1 MFADIIL
8 FHFVVKPFLLVV
20 IALFIRK
27 YIRNFEYAKVSAALA
42 KTL

>member
-1 MFADIIL
+1 
-8 FHFVVKPFLLVV
+8 LVV

-42 KTL
+42 KTLWYDVVVFML